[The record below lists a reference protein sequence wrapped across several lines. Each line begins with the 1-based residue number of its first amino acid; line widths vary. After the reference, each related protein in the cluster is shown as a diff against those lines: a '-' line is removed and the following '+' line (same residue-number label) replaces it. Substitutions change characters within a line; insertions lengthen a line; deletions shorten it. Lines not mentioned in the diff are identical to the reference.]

1 MSSLFSSAPISSLPG
16 TPLAEKMRPH
26 DFDFFFGQE
35 KLIAQI
41 QVFIKS
47 KNIPNLIL
55 WGPPGSGKTTLAKI
69 LANHSESHFV
79 DLNAIETGA
88 KALREEGEKAKDRR
102 RLENKKTLLFVDEI
116 HRLNKAQQ
124 DVLLPFM
131 EQGDFALIGATTE
144 NPAYEIN
151 RALLSR
157 SRILVF
163 DKLSNNAMMRIL
175 ERAVETSQAQNAL
188 KHTSQ
193 LTDEIK
199 QGLLTWA
206 DGDARKLLLSIETLT
221 ASLQSENK
229 LLSWNDCLEILGQKV
244 LPYDKKSDLHYDL
257 ISAFI
262 KSIRGSDPDAALYWL
277 VRMAEGGED
286 PSFISRRLVILASED
301 IGNAD
306 PRALQLAVAAAQA
319 VEMIGWPEAKI
330 TLAHAVTYLASAPKS
345 NRAYEA
351 LKAAETFVRTQPA
364 GDVPLP
370 LRSGQ
375 SAALKDLGYGK
386 DYQYP
391 HAHPKNWVKQN
402 YDPIGIT
409 LPHFYEPGES
419 GFEKQIKEFKLW
431 QQSLKSQNS

>member
-26 DFDFFFGQE
+26 SFDLFFGQE

-41 QVFIKS
+41 QTFVKA

-55 WGPPGSGKTTLAKI
+55 WGPPGSGKTTIAKI
-69 LANHSESHFV
+69 LADHSESFFV

-88 KALREEGEKAKDRR
+88 KALREEGDKAKDRR
-102 RLENKKTLLFVDEI
+102 RLENKKTLVFVDEI

-157 SRILVF
+157 SRVLVF
-163 DKLSNNAMMRIL
+163 EKLSTNALLKIL
-175 ERAVETSQAQNAL
+175 ERAINTTQAQNTTDPVPL
-188 KHTSQ
+188 F
-193 LTDEIK
+193 TDEIK
-199 QGLLTWA
+199 HGLLSWA

-221 ASLQSENK
+221 TALQSESRAF
-229 LLSWNDCLEILGQKV
+229 SWSECLEILGQKT

-306 PRALQLAVAAAQA
+306 PRALQIAVAAAQA

-330 TLAHAVTYLASAPKS
+330 TLAHTVTYLASAPKS

-351 LKAAETFVRTQPA
+351 LKATEAFVRTQPA

-375 SAALKDLGYGK
+375 SAALKELGYGK

-391 HAHPKNWVKQN
+391 HSHPKNWVKQN
-402 YDPIGIT
+402 YGPIGIT
-409 LPHFYEPGES
+409 LPPFYVPSDS
-419 GFEKQIKEFKLW
+419 GFEKQIREFKLW
-431 QQSLKSQNS
+431 QQSLKPQGS